1 MKTFKVIAGFTWA
14 FLCLIIIIVL
24 FPALNPLANS
34 TSRLPFMK
42 INPNYTG
49 GEIVKE
55 IEKINYTIN
64 IHRPVFDGLIGERKK
79 GFVQV
84 DWRGKLSE
92 TIIDTIDYNDDKNND
107 FIVQIDTTTAH
118 SMLIKLNP
126 KVQGINV
133 STKTSF
139 GWAVRIGLIK

>member
-1 MKTFKVIAGFTWA
+1 MIAGFTWA
-14 FLCLIIIIVL
+14 FLCLITIIVL

-34 TSRLPFMK
+34 TSKLPFMK

-55 IEKINYTIN
+55 IEKGNYTIS
-64 IHRPVFDGLIGERKK
+64 IHRPVFDGLIGERKN

-84 DWRGKLSE
+84 DWRGKLSK
-92 TIIDTIDYNDDKNND
+92 TLIDTIDYNDDKSND
-107 FIVQIDTTTAH
+107 FIVQIDTTTAQ
-118 SMLIKLNP
+118 SILNKLNS
-126 KVQGINV
+126 KVQGVNV

-139 GWAVRIGLIK
+139 GWAVRIGLVK